1 MVDYAGSVEATL
13 RRVHDLFGQPI
24 PIAPGAQPST
34 GGPGQTGWTGAA
46 AEREQG
52 AVRALDDR
60 RTNLISA
67 DRGLDSWA
75 RDAANDSANGR
86 DSAKTL
92 IGSAQQARQTL
103 NPYQGTLAGR
113 VALIQAMSSHADAA
127 GRLVAGSAATIAERR
142 QALAAL
148 AAEYGLIPRPN
159 GQPGSLRRPRRRPGR
174 RMRRAGGMSP
184 ARYQM
189 AGGFG
194 QMASQLPKLSPSG
207 FGGSTGGF
215 GGFGGGGLPR
225 IPSGLDSGGA
235 GLTGD
240 GSLGMQAVKNAA
252 EKLGTI
258 YKWGGHGG
266 PKDGGRVDCS
276 GLMYYAYKKLGV
288 DIGLDTFTQITKGV
302 QVQPSQIR
310 PGDMVFCYFGTQGG
324 NPGPGHVVMAT
335 GYGANSQIIEASK
348 DGEPVAFGRMPQGR
362 IVVKRVIP

>member
-24 PIAPGAQPST
+24 PITPGGEPTA
-34 GGPGQTGWTGAA
+34 GGPGQTGWTGGAS
-46 AEREQG
+46 EREQG

-60 RTNLISA
+60 RTNLIRA
-67 DRGLDSWA
+67 DKGLDSWA
-75 RDAANDSANGR
+75 RDAANDSASGR
-86 DSAKTL
+86 DSAKNL

-103 NPYQGTLAGR
+103 GPYQGTLAGR
-113 VALIQAMSSHADAA
+113 VAMIQAMSSHADAA
-127 GRLVAGSAATIAERR
+127 GRLVAGYGATIPARQ

-159 GQPGSLRRPRRRPGR
+159 GQPGGPRRPRRRPGR
-174 RMRRAGGMSP
+174 RMRRPAGMSP

-189 AGGFG
+189 TGGFG

-207 FGGSTGGF
+207 FGGSAGGF
-215 GGFGGGGLPR
+215 GGLGGGGLPR
-225 IPSGLDSGGA
+225 IPSGLASGAA

-240 GSLGMQAVKNAA
+240 GSPGMQAVKNAS

-258 YKWGGHGG
+258 YKWGGKGG
-266 PKDGGRVDCS
+266 PEDGGRVDCS
-276 GLMYYAYKKLGV
+276 GLMNYAYRKLGIN
-288 DIGLDTFTQITKGV
+288 IGPDTFTQITKGV

-310 PGDMVFCYFGTQGG
+310 PGDLIFCYFGTQDG

-335 GYGANSQIIEASK
+335 GYGAHSQIIEAPK
-348 DGEPVAFGRMPQGR
+348 RDHPVAFGRMPEGR
-362 IVVKRVIP
+362 IVVKRIIP